1 MKIKI
6 LSALLALAAS
16 STILAAPIQLVT
28 NGGFET
34 GTLSGWTTSGLGTTG
49 TCPSA
54 NRDWNV
60 SSSGGA
66 TGCVAVANPTNGTYA
81 AYVMG
86 DGTGPLTYRLF
97 QNIVVPDNVI
107 GGSLSFDWARY
118 NFADNDRSLNVLLDG
133 INVFSSSTYGQS
145 SWTNVLLDVSAIL
158 SAGAGTTMAL
168 EFDNYV
174 PRTWTGGA
182 GLGID
187 RVSVSAAVP
196 EPTTI
201 ALLGLGLLG
210 FAASRRKSAKNA

>member
-1 MKIKI
+1 MKLKTFAAMLA
-6 LSALLALAAS
+6 LSAS
-16 STILAAPIQLVT
+16 SATFAAPIELVT

-34 GTLSGWTTSGLGTTG
+34 GTLSGWTTSGLGTSAS
-49 TCPSA
+49 CPFG

-60 SSSGGA
+60 SATGSA
-66 TGCVAVANPTNGTYA
+66 TGCVAVTNPTNGAYA

-97 QNIVVPDNVI
+97 QNIVVPENVI
-107 GGSLSFDWARY
+107 GGSLSFDWTRY
-118 NFADNDRSLNVLLDG
+118 NFSDNGRTLSVFLDG
-133 INVFSSSTYGQS
+133 VNVFSSSTYGQS

-168 EFDNYV
+168 EFDNYI

-196 EPTTI
+196 EPTTV
-201 ALLGLGLLG
+201 ALLGLGVLG
-210 FAASRRKSAKNA
+210 FAASRRNASKK